1 MRLLVGRILRGIL
14 RRVAAEVRSSVRS
27 SEARD
32 RDSLKDPVV
41 VALLL
46 RLHAHPDVEAI
57 TLSSNWWGGVTVLV
71 ETDDGEQAEYH
82 GDEIDDALALALVDL
97 WGADD

>member
-1 MRLLVGRILRGIL
+1 MKLLVGRIIRGIL
-14 RRVAAEVRSSVRS
+14 RRIAVEVRSSVRS
-27 SEARD
+27 SESRD

-46 RLHAHPDVEAI
+46 RLHAHPDVDAI

-71 ETDDGEQAEYH
+71 ETVEDDLEYH
-82 GDEIDDALALALVDL
+82 GDEIVDALALALSDL
-97 WGADD
+97 WGVDD